1 MGPDISDVAEFLST
15 MGKATSVDID
25 NLINLEEGVFWFV
38 LVAAIALSVLMLAF
52 YVFNT
57 FGIKDRLPESGIMAN
72 IKSLSDMML
81 PILGN
86 MAFLPI
92 IYILIEVYSCT
103 ETTGDDI
110 ADAFLHKD
118 CF

>member
-1 MGPDISDVAEFLST
+1 
-15 MGKATSVDID
+15 
-25 NLINLEEGVFWFV
+25 
-38 LVAAIALSVLMLAF
+38 LMF
-52 YVFNT
+52 IFFIFNT
-57 FGIKDRLPESGIMAN
+57 FGIKERLPESGIMAN

-92 IYILIEVYSCT
+92 IAILIEVYSCT
-103 ETTGDDI
+103 ETTSDDI

-118 CF
+118 CY